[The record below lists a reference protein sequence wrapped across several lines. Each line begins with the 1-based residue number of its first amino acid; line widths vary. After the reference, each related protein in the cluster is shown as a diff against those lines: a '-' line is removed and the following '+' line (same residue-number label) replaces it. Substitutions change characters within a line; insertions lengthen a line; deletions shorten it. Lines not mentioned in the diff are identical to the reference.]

1 MPIKRKTQD
10 KKLIDKETHNRQEM
24 YLLIIYGS
32 NHNPSQQRKSS
43 KHVIGYIRNS
53 NYTNKEKKIRNIR
66 KKQAKIN
73 QY

>member
-24 YLLIIYGS
+24 YYLIIYGS

-43 KHVIGYIRNS
+43 KHFIGYIHNC
-53 NYTNKEKKIRNIR
+53 NYTNKKKDKKHK